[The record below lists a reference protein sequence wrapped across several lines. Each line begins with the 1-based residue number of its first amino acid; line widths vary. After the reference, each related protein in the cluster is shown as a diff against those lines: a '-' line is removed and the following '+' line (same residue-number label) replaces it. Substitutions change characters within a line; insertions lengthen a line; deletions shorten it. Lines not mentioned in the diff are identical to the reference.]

1 MGGLGPLD
9 WPKTLGKM
17 EAGLDAVRDGLRRH
31 ESTYAALLRPD
42 ADDARDTA
50 SLLLKATAAAEEKA
64 VEASRAEVAAAD
76 AMLARE
82 EDAVRHWLDAYQQ
95 WPERAG
101 GPS

>member
-42 ADDARDTA
+42 IDDARGTA
-50 SLLLKATAAAEEKA
+50 TLLVKAPAAAEAKA

-76 AMLARE
+76 AVLARE
-82 EDAVRHWLDAYQQ
+82 EDAVRHWLDAYHK
-95 WPERAG
+95 WAERAG
-101 GPS
+101 GSS

>member
-1 MGGLGPLD
+1 MGGLGPLE
-9 WPKTLGKM
+9 WPNTLGKM

-42 ADDARDTA
+42 ADAARGTA
-50 SLLLKATAAAEEKA
+50 SLLLKAPAAGETKA

-76 AMLARE
+76 ALLARE
-82 EDAVRHWLDAYQQ
+82 EDAVRHWLDAYQE
-95 WPERAG
+95 WAGRAG

>member
-42 ADDARDTA
+42 ADDARGTA
-50 SLLLKATAAAEEKA
+50 FLLLKAPAAAEGKA

-76 AMLARE
+76 ALLARE
-82 EDAVRHWLDAYQQ
+82 EDAARHWLDTYLK
-95 WPERAG
+95 WAG